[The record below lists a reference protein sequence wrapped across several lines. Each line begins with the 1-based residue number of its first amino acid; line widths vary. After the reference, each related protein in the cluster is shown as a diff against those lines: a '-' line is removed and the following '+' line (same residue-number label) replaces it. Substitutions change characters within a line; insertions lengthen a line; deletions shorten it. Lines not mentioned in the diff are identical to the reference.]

1 MLFSF
6 LKKISSFQIILLG
19 FAVIILLGSLLLM
32 LPISVRGDGGASF
45 SDALFTS
52 VSAVCVTGLVVR
64 DTATYWSEFGQMV
77 ILFLI
82 QIGGLGV
89 VSAAS
94 AISLIAGRKINL
106 RQRST
111 MQEAISAPQM
121 GGVVRLTGFILKMTF
136 IAELIGCLLLFPA
149 FYKEFGY
156 GKGLY
161 YSVFHSVSAFCN
173 AGFDLMGE
181 TAHFS
186 SLTSFIGNPLVN
198 ITIMLL
204 IISGGL
210 GFSTWEDICT
220 NRFRFKKYH
229 LQSKIVLVTTA
240 ALIVLPSVF
249 FYVFEFSDW
258 GMTTGNRVLASIF
271 QAVTPRTAGFNTV
284 DFAAMKQGTLG
295 MVIILM
301 LIGGSTGSTAGGIKT
316 TTFAV
321 LLTSAFSVMRSKKDT
336 HLFGRRID
344 ETTVCKAS
352 ALLILYITL
361 FFFGGVII
369 CFTENLPLLDCLFE
383 SASAIGTVGLSMGLT
398 PTLGTVS
405 RIVLICLMF
414 FGRVGGLTFVFAAF
428 NPDRVDYSAFPLEK
442 INIG

>member
-1 MLFSF
+1 MFSF

>member
-1 MLFSF
+1 MFSF

-210 GFSTWEDICT
+210 GFSTWEDFCT

>member
-1 MLFSF
+1 MFSF

-19 FAVIILLGSLLLM
+19 FAVIILLGSPLLM

>member
-1 MLFSF
+1 M
-6 LKKISSFQIILLG
+6 KKISSFQIILLG

>member
-1 MLFSF
+1 MFSF

-344 ETTVCKAS
+344 ETAVCKAS

>member
-1 MLFSF
+1 MLAF

-19 FAVIILLGSLLLM
+19 FAVIILLGSVLLM
-32 LPISVRGDGGASF
+32 LPLSVRGDGGASF

-52 VSAVCVTGLVVR
+52 VSAVCVTGLVVQ
-64 DTATYWSEFGQMV
+64 DTATYWSEFGQTV

-89 VSAAS
+89 VSAAA

-121 GGVVRLTGFILKMTF
+121 GGVVRLTGFILKMTL
-136 IAELIGCLLLFPA
+136 ITELIGCILLFPS
-149 FYKEFGY
+149 FYNEFGFA
-156 GKGLY
+156 KGLF

-181 TAHFS
+181 TAHYS
-186 SLTSFIGNPLVN
+186 SLTSFIGNPYVN
-198 ITIMLL
+198 ITIILL

-210 GFSTWEDICT
+210 GFSTWDDICT

-240 ALIVLPSVF
+240 ALIILPFLF

-258 GMTTGNRVLASIF
+258 GMTTGDRILASLF

-284 DFAAMKQGTLG
+284 DFVQMKQGSLG
-295 MVIILM
+295 MVIVLM

-316 TTFAV
+316 STFAV
-321 LLTSAFSVMRSKKDT
+321 LLISAFSIMRSKKGN

-344 ETTVCKAS
+344 ESTVCKAS
-352 ALLILYITL
+352 ALLILYLAL
-361 FFFGGVII
+361 FFIGGLII
-369 CFTENLPLLDCLFE
+369 SFTENLPLLDCLFE
-383 SASAIGTVGLSMGLT
+383 SASAIGTVGLSLGLT
-398 PTLGTVS
+398 PTLGIVS

-428 NPDRVDYSAFPLEK
+428 NPDRVDYSAYPPEK